1 MVFFEVLP
9 MKSNAQVRCAEIPT
23 NQSLGKHRDNYPK
36 QKALK
41 YDSLESKMN
50 FKSNKLCK
58 EEKGVRFF
66 Y

>member
-1 MVFFEVLP
+1 
-9 MKSNAQVRCAEIPT
+9 MKSNAQVSCTENPT
-23 NQSLGKHRDNYPK
+23 NQSTQELEKTHRDNYPK
-36 QKALK
+36 QKPLR

-50 FKSNKLCK
+50 FKSNKLCQ